1 MGLTFLL
8 SFIATIELEKSSH
21 TGTDFSTIMTIH
33 PSAIVDPGAELGASV
48 TVGPYAIIEKGVVIG
63 DGTEVGAHAV
73 ISGSAT
79 IGKRNSIHS
88 FASIGAPPQDL
99 KYNGEETELVIG
111 DDNQI
116 REYVSIHRGT
126 VTGRGVT
133 TVGNSNMIMAY
144 CHIAHDCIVG
154 NHVIMANGGTLGGHV
169 SVGDHVNL
177 GGMVA
182 IHQFS
187 RVGAHSYIGGMSG
200 ISKDV
205 PPFVIA
211 SGIRDYLRIT
221 GINKIGLRR
230 SGYAA
235 EDIAALA
242 KAFVSIFRTELVLS
256 EALDIVLAEF
266 SECRLVVEL
275 VTFMKAP
282 NRFGVVR
289 KFDAE

>member
-1 MGLTFLL
+1 
-8 SFIATIELEKSSH
+8 
-21 TGTDFSTIMTIH
+21 MTIH
-33 PSAIVDPGAELGASV
+33 PTAIIAPGAELGTSV
-48 TVGPYAIIEKGVVIG
+48 TIGPYAVVEKSVVIG
-63 DGTEVGAHAV
+63 DGTEIGAHAV
-73 ISGSAT
+73 ISGLTT
-79 IGKRNSIHS
+79 IGQRNRIHP

-99 KYNGEETELVIG
+99 KYNGEETRLVIG

-133 TVGNSNMIMAY
+133 TVGNNNMIMAY

-169 SVGDHVNL
+169 SVSDHVNL

-211 SGIRDYLRIT
+211 TGIRDHLRIT

-235 EDIAALA
+235 EDIGALA
-242 KAFVSIFRTELVLS
+242 RAFVTIFRTELVLS
-256 EALDIVLAEF
+256 EALDMVSAEF
-266 SECRLVVEL
+266 SSCPLVVDL
-275 VTFMKAP
+275 ITFMKAP

>member
-1 MGLTFLL
+1 
-8 SFIATIELEKSSH
+8 
-21 TGTDFSTIMTIH
+21 MTIH
-33 PSAIVDPGAELGASV
+33 PTAIIDPGADLDASV
-48 TVGPYAIIEKGVVIG
+48 IVGPYAVIEKGVVIG
-63 DGTEVGAHAV
+63 AGTEIGAHAV
-73 ISGSAT
+73 VSGAAT
-79 IGKRNSIHS
+79 IGQRNYIHP
-88 FASIGAPPQDL
+88 FASVGAPPQDL
-99 KYNGEETELVIG
+99 KYHGEETRLVIG

-133 TVGNSNMIMAY
+133 TVGNGNMIMAY
-144 CHIAHDCIVG
+144 CHVAHDCIVG
-154 NHVIMANGGTLGGHV
+154 SQVIMANGATLGGHV
-169 SVGDHVNL
+169 AVGDHVNL

-211 SGIRDYLRIT
+211 TGVRDHLRIT

-235 EDIAALA
+235 EDINTLA
-242 KAFVSIFRTELVLS
+242 RAFVIIFRTELVLS
-256 EALDIVLAEF
+256 EALDLALAEF
-266 SECRLVVEL
+266 SGCQLVVDL
-275 VTFMKAP
+275 VAFMKAP